1 MKDEEKEVSFQD
13 LSLSPELLRAVS
25 EKGFEKPTEIQK
37 RVLSFVSEGSEV
49 KDFIAQAQTG
59 TGKTAAFG
67 LSLLDRIDVS
77 DKNVQSLILAPTR
90 ELADQI
96 KNELL
101 SFSKYTSVKIVSV
114 YGGVSITNQI
124 RSLKRDLPQVVVG
137 TPGRVIDL
145 VNRKVLK
152 LRDTK
157 LIVLDEADEM
167 LNMGFFEDVEMIMNF
182 LSKERKTWLFSATVP
197 RPILSFVNEFLDSP
211 EFIKI
216 KNKTLSNENIEQSFY
231 VVKREDMVDALCRY
245 LNSLTDF
252 HLIIFC
258 QTKIETK
265 KLADELN
272 LLNHTSD
279 CLNGDM
285 DQRQRDLTMGKF
297 KKKKTRILVCTDVA
311 ARGIDVNNLTHVI
324 NFGFPQENE
333 SYVHRIG
340 RTGRA
345 GSKGKAVSIVSSGD
359 LRRVRG
365 IEFLTKVKLERKK
378 LPTTDEM
385 SKSLVKRAFSE
396 CEEKLKSIVLN
407 KKDSFDDFSSEFS
420 SYTKE
425 DLITLL
431 YDNLIFEKLKRLG
444 VKDSIDFTHSAR
456 GRSSGS
462 GFSSGSGSRGRSS
475 RGRSQDRSRSQKRGR
490 SSQGGR
496 KRYSR

>member
-1 MKDEEKEVSFQD
+1 MYKQLMKDEEKEVSFQD

-167 LNMGFFEDVEMIMNF
+167 LNMGF
-182 LSKERKTWLFSATVP
+182 
-197 RPILSFVNEFLDSP
+197 
-211 EFIKI
+211 
-216 KNKTLSNENIEQSFY
+216 
-231 VVKREDMVDALCRY
+231 
-245 LNSLTDF
+245 
-252 HLIIFC
+252 
-258 QTKIETK
+258 
-265 KLADELN
+265 
-272 LLNHTSD
+272 
-279 CLNGDM
+279 
-285 DQRQRDLTMGKF
+285 
-297 KKKKTRILVCTDVA
+297 
-311 ARGIDVNNLTHVI
+311 
-324 NFGFPQENE
+324 
-333 SYVHRIG
+333 
-340 RTGRA
+340 
-345 GSKGKAVSIVSSGD
+345 
-359 LRRVRG
+359 
-365 IEFLTKVKLERKK
+365 
-378 LPTTDEM
+378 
-385 SKSLVKRAFSE
+385 
-396 CEEKLKSIVLN
+396 LKM
-407 KKDSFDDFSSEFS
+407 
-420 SYTKE
+420 
-425 DLITLL
+425 
-431 YDNLIFEKLKRLG
+431 
-444 VKDSIDFTHSAR
+444 
-456 GRSSGS
+456 
-462 GFSSGSGSRGRSS
+462 
-475 RGRSQDRSRSQKRGR
+475 
-490 SSQGGR
+490 
-496 KRYSR
+496 